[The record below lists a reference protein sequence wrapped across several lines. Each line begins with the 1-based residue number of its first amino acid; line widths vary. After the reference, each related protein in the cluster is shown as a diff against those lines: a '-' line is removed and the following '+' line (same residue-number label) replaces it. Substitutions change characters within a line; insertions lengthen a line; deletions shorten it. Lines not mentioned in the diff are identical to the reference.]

1 MTLVTTSRK
10 PVPELRSL
18 AKDLAFAIGTPYFV
32 RGKTPWDDLRLKD
45 PLILLFSQAGKK
57 RFAVHVFLEGK
68 EVLQLA
74 IPGWKVDLRPDARMA
89 GVLVADQS
97 VYEALEP
104 YIPVKFEKESTC
116 TMVFDGTRRRHYMVR
131 LIGHGA

>member
-18 AKDLAFAIGTPYFV
+18 AKDLAFAIGKPYFV
-32 RGKTPWDDLRLKD
+32 RGKTPWEDLREKD
-45 PLILLFSQAGKK
+45 PLILLFSQSGKK
-57 RFAVHVFLEGK
+57 RYAVQIFLEGK
-68 EVLQLA
+68 EVLLLA
-74 IPGWKVDLRPDARMA
+74 IPGWRVDVRPDARMD

-131 LIGHGA
+131 LKGHGA